1 MNMVEEIDGGITT
14 PQGFKCAGVHSGVKY
29 RSLDLG
35 LLYSEVPATAF
46 KAFTS
51 NKVKS
56 APVQL
61 MMKQN
66 SPKLSAIVVN
76 SGNANALTGRRG
88 YEDAETMQRAAASEL
103 NLKNEEIGVMSTG
116 LIGRFMDM
124 HKIQYGIS
132 RAAKDLDVGRGSDK
146 RLCEAIMTTDTI
158 KKEKAVRVRLTDGT
172 LVYISMISKGSGM
185 IAPHMKVLHG
195 TTLSMIT
202 TDAVLTEKFNPT
214 FQRLLDDS
222 MNMVSVDGD
231 QSTNDT
237 CILMANGMA
246 GGKPADEDPNFVEA
260 LKFVMTSIARTLAMD
275 GEGASKL
282 ITVEINGAKDEEQA
296 RIAAKTIINS
306 PLVKTAIFGSD
317 PNYGRV
323 MMALGNSGVDFD
335 LENVYLT
342 IKGGG
347 MEVPI
352 LDSGA
357 PIFQEERSVEVVRMA
372 MDNKE
377 VTLQLDLGVG
387 NGKTSAW
394 GCDLTYDY
402 VRINAEYAT

>member
-1 MNMVEEIDGGITT
+1 MVEIVEGGITA
-14 PQGFKCAGVHSGVKY
+14 PQGFRAAGVHSGVKY

-35 LLYSEVPATAF
+35 LLVSDVPATAF

-51 NKVKS
+51 NKVKA

-61 MMKQN
+61 MISQDT
-66 SPKLSAIVVN
+66 PRLSAVVVN

-88 YEDAETMQRAAASEL
+88 LEDAQTMQKAVAAEL
-103 NLKNEEIGVMSTG
+103 NLVPSEVGVMSTG

-124 HKIQYGIS
+124 HKVQYGIG
-132 RAAKDLDVGRGSDK
+132 RAIKDLSVGRDADA
-146 RLCEAIMTTDTI
+146 RITEAIMTTDTV
-158 KKEKAVRVRLTDGT
+158 KKECAVRVRLGDGT
-172 LVYISMISKGSGM
+172 LVYIAAISKGSGM
-185 IAPHMKVLHG
+185 IAPHLKSLHG
-195 TTLSMIT
+195 TTLTMIT
-202 TDAVLTEKFNPT
+202 TDAVLTPAFEKH
-214 FQRLLDDS
+214 FQEVLDDS

-237 CILMANGMA
+237 CLMLANGLA
-246 GGKPADEDPNFVEA
+246 GGTPADEDPAFKDA
-260 LKFVMTSIARTLAMD
+260 LLMVMTRIARTIAMD

-282 ITVEINGAKDEEQA
+282 ITVQVNGAKDDAQA
-296 RIAAKTIINS
+296 RCAAKTIINS
-306 PLVKTAIFGSD
+306 PLVKSAIFGSD

-323 MMALGNSGVDFD
+323 MMALGNSGVDFN
-335 LENVYLT
+335 LEEVHLT
-342 IKGGG
+342 IKGGDL
-347 MEVPI
+347 EVPI

-357 PIFQEERSVEVVRMA
+357 PVFQEERSVEVVRMA

-377 VTLQLDLGVG
+377 VILDLDLGVG
-387 NGKTSAW
+387 DAKATAW